1 MDATAPDGVRLPTPP
16 GAFRGWMGRH
26 PRLVDGAIAFV
37 FTWGSIATGA
47 ASGSRSSVPAAG
59 LVLVLLSLLMG
70 ATLMLRRS
78 RPVTVLAVSAA
89 CATAGATLTG
99 AFDGGAIP
107 LALYAVAVHGS
118 SRRAWIGL
126 GGASLLAG
134 VIVPLTVGTG
144 PLALSAASLL
154 IISLIPMLI
163 ATLIGTNVGARKRY
177 VEALRDLAVQLA
189 RERDQQARLATAAER
204 TRIARE
210 IHDIVA
216 HGITVMVTLADGAGA
231 SALARPELA
240 RDAMREVADTGRT
253 SLSEM
258 RRMLGVLA
266 EEPGPVDAPSL
277 RAPQPGH
284 ADLAALVDSFRST
297 GLPVRFTSTGTPP
310 DDPGRQLAVF
320 RVVQESLTNV
330 LRYAPNADRVDVRVD
345 HRPDEITVE
354 VTDDD
359 VTGPVVPPVPGSG
372 RGLVGV
378 SERMA
383 VYGGTAS
390 AGRRDAGG
398 WRVLARMPSGL
409 HDVRPGDPPRSPAP
423 DPRPPLT
430 PEDR

>member
-1 MDATAPDGVRLPTPP
+1 MA
-16 GAFRGWMGRH
+16 RH
-26 PRLVDGAIAFV
+26 PRIVDVAIALL
-37 FTWGSIATGA
+37 FTWASIAAGA
-47 ASGSRSSVPAAG
+47 AVGSRAAVPG
-59 LVLVLLSLLMG
+59 TGVVLVLLSLVMG

-78 RPVTVLAVSAA
+78 RPVTVLAVSGA
-89 CATAGATLTG
+89 CATANAIIVGG
-99 AFDGGAIP
+99 FDGGAIP
-107 LALYAVAVHGS
+107 IALYAVAVHGS

-126 GGASLLAG
+126 GGAAA
-134 VIVPLTVGTG
+134 LTVGIVPATTGSG
-144 PLALSAASLL
+144 PLDLSAATMLL
-154 IISLIPMLI
+154 VNLVPLLI
-163 ATLIGTNVGARKRY
+163 ATLIGTNVGGRKRY

-216 HGITVMVTLADGAGA
+216 HGITVMVTLADGAQA
-231 SALARPELA
+231 AAVARPELA

-266 EEPGPVDAPSL
+266 EEPGELDASAASP

-284 ADLAALVDSFRST
+284 GDLAALVDSFRTT
-297 GLPVRFTSTGTPP
+297 GLPVRFTSMGTPP

-345 HRPDEITVE
+345 HRPEEIVIE
-354 VTDDD
+354 ITDDD
-359 VTGPVVPPVPGSG
+359 RTGPVVPPVPGSG
-372 RGLVGV
+372 RGLLGV

-383 VYGGTAS
+383 VYGGTAV
-390 AGRRDAGG
+390 AGRREAGG

-409 HDVRPGDPPRSPAP
+409 HDVRPGDA
-423 DPRPPLT
+423 PRPPVAT
-430 PEDR
+430 ARRPRIQEDR

>member
-1 MDATAPDGVRLPTPP
+1 MA
-16 GAFRGWMGRH
+16 RH
-26 PRLVDGAIAFV
+26 PRVVDAAIALLY
-37 FTWGSIATGA
+37 TWGSIATGVA
-47 ASGSRSSVPAAG
+47 LGSRSTVPSAG
-59 LVLVLLSLLMG
+59 IVLVLLSLLMG
-70 ATLMLRRS
+70 AALMFRRS
-78 RPVTVLAVSAA
+78 RPVTVLSVSAA
-89 CATAGATLTG
+89 CAVAVAIISGTW
-99 AFDGGAIP
+99 DGGAIP
-107 LALYAVAVHGS
+107 FALYAVAVHGS
-118 SRRAWIGL
+118 SRRAWTGL
-126 GGASLLAG
+126 GGAALLAA

-144 PLALSAASLL
+144 PLDLSAASMLVV
-154 IISLIPMLI
+154 SLIPMLI
-163 ATLIGTNVGARKRY
+163 ATLIGTNVGGRKRY
-177 VEALRDLAVQLA
+177 VQALRDLAVQLA

-216 HGITVMVTLADGAGA
+216 HGITVMVTLADGASA
-231 SALARPELA
+231 SAVARPELA

-266 EEPGPVDAPSL
+266 EEPGDVPADAPSL

-330 LRYAPNADRVDVRVD
+330 LRYAPNADRVEVRVD
-345 HRPDEITVE
+345 HRPEEIVVE

-390 AGRRDAGG
+390 AGRRENGG
-398 WRVLARMPSGL
+398 WRVHARLPGGL
-409 HDVRPGDPPRSPAP
+409 HDVRPGDATRSPVSPA
-423 DPRPPLT
+423 DARPRIQ
-430 PEDR
+430 EDR